1 MERNVG
7 LFNESFPPVM
17 DGVAVCVENYARWI
31 QEKVGGVSVVTP
43 RKLNA
48 HYGQYPYE
56 VLDYASV
63 PVPFRHPYVTGIA
76 QIDPLLRAKLYRR
89 RFKIVHAH
97 SPFSAGLMAL
107 QVAKTQ
113 HIPLVATFHSKFKDD
128 FREVIPS
135 DMVVDQAIKVVM
147 EFFEH
152 ADEVWV
158 PQASVEEV
166 IREYGFKGHV
176 EVVDNGSD
184 LVADYPDA
192 YFEDARKAL
201 GIAPEEFVFLFVG
214 QHIWQKNV
222 RLVIDAL
229 ERIKDLPFRMFFVG
243 TGYAA
248 GEMKELVAQKGL
260 SDKVTFT
267 GMLTEREKVTRY
279 YAAADLFLFPSLY
292 DNAPLVVRE
301 AAALHTPAVMVE
313 GSTAAEILRD
323 GENGYLVPNE
333 LDAFA
338 ARLRQLYRDRAE
350 VRRVG
355 LTASRTIVRSWEDVV
370 GEVLDRYDAII
381 ARKTRIQAFEIVSNS
396 EKSSMMKSAPAA
408 ARSSREA
415 FP

>member
-1 MERNVG
+1 MEKNVG

-17 DGVAVCVENYARWI
+17 DGVAVCVENYAHWI
-31 QEKVGGVSVVTP
+31 QEKVGGVSVITP
-43 RKLNA
+43 RKLGA
-48 HYGQYPYE
+48 HYSQYPYE

-76 QIDPLLRAKLYRR
+76 QIDPLLRAKLRR
-89 RFKIVHAH
+89 RNFRIVHAH

-107 QVAKTQ
+107 QVARSQ

-147 EFFEH
+147 EFFDH

-184 LVADYPDA
+184 LVADYPDS
-192 YFEDARKAL
+192 YFEEARRAL
-201 GIAPEEFVFLFVG
+201 GIAPGEFVFLFVG

-229 ERIKDLPFRMFFVG
+229 EKIKDLPFRMFFVG

-248 GEMKELVAQKGL
+248 GEMKELVEQKGL
-260 SDKVTFT
+260 SDRVTFT
-267 GMLTEREKVTRY
+267 GMLTERAQVTRY
-279 YAAADLFLFPSLY
+279 YAAADLFLFPSMY

-313 GSTAAEILRD
+313 GSTAATILRD
-323 GENGYLVPNE
+323 GEKGYLVPND

-338 ARLRQLYRDRAE
+338 ARLRDLYRDRAA
-350 VRRVG
+350 VRRTG
-355 LTASRTIVRSWEDVV
+355 LAASRTIVRSWEDVV
-370 GEVLDRYDAII
+370 GEVLDRYDALI
-381 ARKTRIQAFEIVSNS
+381 ARKTRIRPL
-396 EKSSMMKSAPAA
+396 K
-408 ARSSREA
+408 
-415 FP
+415 

>member
-113 HIPLVATFHSKFKDD
+113 RIPLVATFHSKFKDD

-135 DMVVDQAIKVVM
+135 DMVVDQAIKIVM
-147 EFFEH
+147 EFFDR

-184 LVADYPDA
+184 LVADYSDA
-192 YFEDARKAL
+192 YFEEARKAL

-229 ERIKDLPFRMFFVG
+229 EKIKDLPFRMFFVG

-248 GEMKELVAQKGL
+248 GEMKDLVAQKGL

-267 GMLTEREKVTRY
+267 GMLTEREEVTRY

-381 ARKTRIQAFEIVSNS
+381 ARKTRIRPL
-396 EKSSMMKSAPAA
+396 K
-408 ARSSREA
+408 
-415 FP
+415 

>member
-17 DGVAVCVENYARWI
+17 DGVAVCVENYAHWI

-48 HYGQYPYE
+48 NYGQYPYE

-107 QVAKTQ
+107 QVAKSQ
-113 HIPLVATFHSKFKDD
+113 RIPLVATFHSKFKDD

-135 DMVVDQAIKVVM
+135 DMVVDQAIKIVM
-147 EFFEH
+147 EFFDR

-184 LVADYPDA
+184 LVADYPDT

-229 ERIKDLPFRMFFVG
+229 EKIKDRPFRMFFVG

-248 GEMKELVAQKGL
+248 GEMKDLVAEKGL
-260 SDKVTFT
+260 SDKVIFT

-338 ARLRQLYRDRAE
+338 ARLRQLYRDRE
-350 VRRVG
+350 QVRRVG
-355 LTASRTIVRSWEDVV
+355 LAASRTIVRSWEDVV
-370 GEVLDRYDAII
+370 GEVLDRYDALI
-381 ARKTRIQAFEIVSNS
+381 ARKTRIRPL
-396 EKSSMMKSAPAA
+396 K
-408 ARSSREA
+408 
-415 FP
+415 

>member
-48 HYGQYPYE
+48 NYGQYPYE

-135 DMVVDQAIKVVM
+135 DMVVDQAIKIVM
-147 EFFEH
+147 EFFDR

-184 LVADYPDA
+184 LVADYSDA
-192 YFEDARKAL
+192 YFAEARKAL

-229 ERIKDLPFRMFFVG
+229 EKIKDLPFRMFFVG

-248 GEMKELVAQKGL
+248 GEMKDLVAEKGL

-338 ARLRQLYRDRAE
+338 TRLRQLYRDRE
-350 VRRVG
+350 QVRRVG

-381 ARKTRIQAFEIVSNS
+381 ARKTRIRPL
-396 EKSSMMKSAPAA
+396 K
-408 ARSSREA
+408 
-415 FP
+415 

>member
-17 DGVAVCVENYARWI
+17 DGVAVCVENYAHWI

-48 HYGQYPYE
+48 NYGQYPYE

-107 QVAKTQ
+107 QVAKSQ
-113 HIPLVATFHSKFKDD
+113 RIPLVATFHSKFKDD

-135 DMVVDQAIKVVM
+135 DMVVDQAIKIVM
-147 EFFEH
+147 EFFDR

-184 LVADYPDA
+184 LVADYPDT

-229 ERIKDLPFRMFFVG
+229 EKIKDLPFRMFFVG

-248 GEMKELVAQKGL
+248 GEMKDLVAEKGL

-338 ARLRQLYRDRAE
+338 ARLRKLYRDRGQ

-355 LTASRTIVRSWEDVV
+355 LAASRTIVRSWEDVV
-370 GEVLDRYDAII
+370 GEVLDRYDALI
-381 ARKTRIQAFEIVSNS
+381 ARKTRIRPL
-396 EKSSMMKSAPAA
+396 K
-408 ARSSREA
+408 
-415 FP
+415 

>member
-17 DGVAVCVENYARWI
+17 DGVAVCVENYAHWI

-43 RKLNA
+43 RKLGA
-48 HYGQYPYE
+48 HYSQYSYE

-76 QIDPLLRAKLYRR
+76 QIDPLLRAKLRR
-89 RFKIVHAH
+89 RQFKIVHAH

-107 QVAKTQ
+107 QVARSQ
-113 HIPLVATFHSKFKDD
+113 RIPLVATFHSKFKDD

-147 EFFEH
+147 EFFDH

-184 LVADYPDA
+184 LVADYPDS
-192 YFEDARKAL
+192 YFEEARRAL
-201 GIAPEEFVFLFVG
+201 GIAPGEFVFLFVG

-229 ERIKDLPFRMFFVG
+229 EQIKDLPFRMFFVG

-248 GEMKELVAQKGL
+248 GEMKELVGQKGL

-267 GMLTEREKVTRY
+267 GMLTDRAEVTRY
-279 YAAADLFLFPSLY
+279 YAAADLFLFPSMY

-313 GSTAAEILRD
+313 GSTAATILRD
-323 GENGYLVPNE
+323 GENGYLVPNN

-338 ARLRQLYRDRAE
+338 ARLRDLYRDRAA
-350 VRRVG
+350 VRRTG
-355 LTASRTIVRSWEDVV
+355 LAASRTIVRSWEDVV
-370 GEVLDRYDAII
+370 GEVLDRYDALI
-381 ARKTRIQAFEIVSNS
+381 ARKTRIRPL
-396 EKSSMMKSAPAA
+396 K
-408 ARSSREA
+408 
-415 FP
+415 

>member
-48 HYGQYPYE
+48 NYGQYPYE

-135 DMVVDQAIKVVM
+135 DMVVDQAIKIVM
-147 EFFEH
+147 EFFDR

-184 LVADYPDA
+184 LVADYPDS
-192 YFEDARKAL
+192 YFEEARKAL

-248 GEMKELVAQKGL
+248 GEMKDLVAQKGL

-338 ARLRQLYRDRAE
+338 TRLRQLYRDRE
-350 VRRVG
+350 QVRRVG

-381 ARKTRIQAFEIVSNS
+381 ARKTRIRPL
-396 EKSSMMKSAPAA
+396 K
-408 ARSSREA
+408 
-415 FP
+415 

>member
-43 RKLNA
+43 RKLGAN
-48 HYGQYPYE
+48 YGQYPYE
-56 VLDYASV
+56 VLDYVSV

-107 QVAKTQ
+107 QVAKSQ
-113 HIPLVATFHSKFKDD
+113 HVPLVATFHSKFKDD

-135 DMVVDQAIKVVM
+135 DMVVDQAIKIVM
-147 EFFEH
+147 EFFDR

-184 LVADYPDA
+184 LVADYPDS
-192 YFEDARKAL
+192 YFEEARKAL
-201 GIAPEEFVFLFVG
+201 GIAPDEFVFLFVG

-229 ERIKDLPFRMFFVG
+229 EKIKDLPFRMFFVG

-248 GEMKELVAQKGL
+248 GEMKDLVAQKGL

-267 GMLTEREKVTRY
+267 GMLTERETITRY

-313 GSTAAEILRD
+313 GSTAAEILKD
-323 GENGYLVPNE
+323 GENGYLVPND

-338 ARLRQLYRDRAE
+338 ARLRELYRDRE
-350 VRRVG
+350 QVRRIG
-355 LTASRTIVRSWEDVV
+355 LSASRTIVRSWEDVV
-370 GEVLDRYDAII
+370 GEVLDRYDALI
-381 ARKTRIQAFEIVSNS
+381 ARKTRIRPL
-396 EKSSMMKSAPAA
+396 K
-408 ARSSREA
+408 
-415 FP
+415 

>member
-1 MERNVG
+1 MQCNVG

-17 DGVAVCVENYARWI
+17 DGVAVCVQNYAYWL
-31 QEKVGGVSVVTP
+31 QKKVGGVSVVTP
-43 RKLNA
+43 GKLGA
-48 HYGQYPYE
+48 DYKQYPYE
-56 VLDYASV
+56 VLDYLSV

-76 QIDPLLRAKLYRR
+76 QMDPLLLAKLRR
-89 RFKIVHAH
+89 RHFKIVHAH
-97 SPFSAGLMAL
+97 SPFSAGLMGL

-113 HIPLVATFHSKFKDD
+113 KIPLVATFHSKFKDD
-128 FREVIPS
+128 FRKVIPS
-135 DMVVDQAIKVVM
+135 DMVVDQAIKIVM
-147 EFFEH
+147 EFFDW

-184 LVADYPDA
+184 LVADYPDS
-192 YFEDARKAL
+192 YFEEARQAL
-201 GIAPEEFVFLFVG
+201 GIQPDEFVFLFVG

-222 RLVIDAL
+222 RLVIEAL
-229 ERIKDLPFRMFFVG
+229 EKINDLPFRMFFVG

-248 GEMKELVAQKGL
+248 EEMKDLVREKGL
-260 SDKVTFT
+260 SEKVTFT
-267 GMLTEREKVTRY
+267 GMLTEREAVTRY

-313 GSTAAEILRD
+313 GSTAATILRD

-338 ARLRQLYRDRAE
+338 ARLRALYSDRAA
-350 VRRVG
+350 VRQVG
-355 LTASRTIVRSWEDVV
+355 LAASRTIVRSWEDVV
-370 GEVLDRYDAII
+370 GEVLDRYNALI
-381 ARKTRIQAFEIVSNS
+381 ARKTQIRPL
-396 EKSSMMKSAPAA
+396 K
-408 ARSSREA
+408 
-415 FP
+415 

>member
-1 MERNVG
+1 
-7 LFNESFPPVM
+7 M

-43 RKLNA
+43 WKLNA
-48 HYGQYPYE
+48 NYGQYPYE

-135 DMVVDQAIKVVM
+135 DMVVDQAIKIVM
-147 EFFEH
+147 EFFDR

-184 LVADYPDA
+184 LVADYSDA
-192 YFEDARKAL
+192 YFAEARKAL

-229 ERIKDLPFRMFFVG
+229 EKIKDLPFRMFFVG

-248 GEMKELVAQKGL
+248 GEMKDLVAQKGL

-338 ARLRQLYRDRAE
+338 TRLRQLYRDRE
-350 VRRVG
+350 QVRRVG

-370 GEVLDRYDAII
+370 GEVLDRYDALI
-381 ARKTRIQAFEIVSNS
+381 ARKTRIRPL
-396 EKSSMMKSAPAA
+396 K
-408 ARSSREA
+408 
-415 FP
+415 

>member
-1 MERNVG
+1 MESNIG
-7 LFNESFPPVM
+7 LFNDCFPPVM
-17 DGVAVCVENYARWI
+17 DGVAVCVQNYAYWM
-31 QEKVGGVSVVTP
+31 QKKVGGVSVITP
-43 RKLNA
+43 NVPGADYSVLD
-48 HYGQYPYE
+48 YE
-56 VLDYASV
+56 VLPYFSV
-63 PVPFRHPYVTGIA
+63 PVPFRKPYVTGLA
-76 QIDPLLRAKLYRR
+76 EIDPAFLKKIVNRP
-89 RFKIVHAH
+89 FKIVHAH
-97 SPFSAGLMAL
+97 CPFASGLAAAH
-107 QVAKTQ
+107 VAKLRN
-113 HIPLVATFHSKFKDD
+113 IPLVATFHSKYRDD
-128 FREVIPS
+128 FSRVIRS
-135 DMVVDQAIKVVM
+135 KFVVNRIIKRIID
-147 EFFEH
+147 FYGR

-184 LVADYPDA
+184 LVADYSDA
-192 YFEDARKAL
+192 YFAEARKAL

-229 ERIKDLPFRMFFVG
+229 EKIKDLPFRMFFVG

-248 GEMKELVAQKGL
+248 GEMKDLVAQKGL

-338 ARLRQLYRDRAE
+338 TRLRQLYRDRE
-350 VRRVG
+350 QVRRVG

-370 GEVLDRYDAII
+370 GEVLDRYDALI
-381 ARKTRIQAFEIVSNS
+381 ARKTRIRPL
-396 EKSSMMKSAPAA
+396 K
-408 ARSSREA
+408 
-415 FP
+415 